1 MNDKYKYKIEKLFS
15 SVASPTFNPK
25 EYIWILGN
33 KVLASLVLERNKYLK
48 ADVEFNTLYGIEVH
62 EGRDYG
68 DEAIMLLRDVTKT
81 NKIRAE
87 IDTQGKRYKSMELID
102 TINDMTSSDY
112 KKRFK
117 AEYNQLDIRL
127 KKLRDM
133 IEKYEAG
140 KLDFKPT
147 TPIDI
152 LKIQAWHMSAYK
164 VMLIDRARIESID
177 IESED

>member
-1 MNDKYKYKIEKLFS
+1 
-15 SVASPTFNPK
+15 
-25 EYIWILGN
+25 
-33 KVLASLVLERNKYLK
+33 
-48 ADVEFNTLYGIEVH
+48 
-62 EGRDYG
+62 
-68 DEAIMLLRDVTKT
+68 
-81 NKIRAE
+81 
-87 IDTQGKRYKSMELID
+87 MELKD
-102 TINDMTSSDY
+102 TVEAMLSKDY
-112 KKRFK
+112 KERFK
-117 AEYNQLDIRL
+117 AEYNQLNIRL
-127 KKLRDM
+127 NKLRDM